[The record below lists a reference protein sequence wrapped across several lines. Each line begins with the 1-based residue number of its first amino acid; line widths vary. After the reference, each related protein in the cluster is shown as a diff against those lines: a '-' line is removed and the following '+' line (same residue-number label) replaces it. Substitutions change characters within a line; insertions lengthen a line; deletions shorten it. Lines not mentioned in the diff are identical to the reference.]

1 VPERQRKYLN
11 DFFKEEYEA
20 LKGYVRSKIEHTSES
35 DAEDLIQDVALR
47 IFSRP
52 PEALPI
58 TNIGGF
64 VYHAIK
70 NKIID
75 TMRTKKGRVRNE
87 DELEQLWT
95 EFASVFYGVDT
106 RNYSNQLKTHLKNA
120 IVALKPCY
128 RDIILAIDFE
138 GYTYR
143 EISKETGVSAGT
155 LMSRRH
161 RAIAI
166 LSKQIEFNKEP

>member
-1 VPERQRKYLN
+1 MPEQQRKYLN
-11 DFFKEEYEA
+11 DFFKEEYQA
-20 LKGYVRSKIEHTSES
+20 LKRYVRSKIEHTSES
-35 DAEDLIQDVALR
+35 DAEDIIQDVALR

-52 PEALPI
+52 PESLPI

-75 TMRTKKGRVRNE
+75 TMRTKKERVHNE
-87 DELEQLWT
+87 NELEQLWT
-95 EFASVFYGVDT
+95 EFASVFYEADT
-106 RNYSNQLKTHLKNA
+106 HNYSDQLKTRLENA
-120 IVALKPCY
+120 IITLKPSY
-128 RDIILAIDFE
+128 RDIILAVDFE

-143 EISKETGVSAGT
+143 EISKETGISAGT

-166 LSKQIEFNKEP
+166 LSKQIEFNKEF